1 MLKHPLK
8 TLAITAAL
16 TASMIVSASASSI
29 GGAKVEADTLALQ
42 TFPSAGSSI
51 ITKAPAGSLV
61 VVGDKVSDEWYKVVY
76 RGATGFMSS
85 EHLSFSGEMSGSFGF
100 GVVRGSDVNLRVG
113 PSYLANIICALQP
126 DMRLD
131 IIGVN
136 GPWYMV
142 SVSGFTGYV
151 HSDFVA
157 LNGGVADDF
166 SGAKAGQKIVDAAMK
181 YIDVP
186 YVWGGTSSRGFDCS
200 GLVYYVYKEC
210 GYTINRTAASIYTN
224 GTYVEKDKLQPG
236 DAICFSSYSQS
247 IGHVGIY
254 IGDGQFIHASS
265 GSGKVII
272 SGLDESYY
280 TRRYVGARR
289 IV

>member
-16 TASMIVSASASSI
+16 AASMIVSASAASI
-29 GGAKVEADTLALQ
+29 GGAKVEADSLNLLAS
-42 TFPSAGSSI
+42 PSTGAPV
-51 ITKAPAGSLV
+51 ITNAPGGSLV

-76 RGATGFMSS
+76 RGATGFMSAQQ
-85 EHLSFSGEMSGSFGF
+85 LSFGGEMDGGFGF
-100 GVVRGSDVNLRVG
+100 GVVRGSDVELRVG
-113 PSYLANIICALQP
+113 PSYLANTVSALQQE
-126 DMRLD
+126 MRLD
-131 IIGVN
+131 IICVN
-136 GPWYMV
+136 GPWYKV
-142 SVSGFTGYV
+142 SVGGLTGYV

-157 LNGGVADDF
+157 LNGGVSDDF
-166 SGAKAGQKIVDAAMK
+166 SGLKAGQKIVDAAMQ

-210 GYTINRTAASIYTN
+210 GYTINRTAASIYDN
-224 GTYVEKDKLQPG
+224 GDYVEKDELQPG

-265 GSGKVII
+265 GSGRVII

-280 TRRYVGARR
+280 ARRYVGARR